1 MTAETTTARAEL
13 VAALEA
19 GLPKNDGDEPRYRVL
34 GYARSLDAMPKPTVL
49 AWADT
54 LTRGPGLKGRD
65 LVSVDYRVWALVD
78 GEDVSTV
85 DAALDVALDDVL
97 DVIAGI
103 GFIDWTTA
111 ERGIYDDHWHGWR
124 VTCRAGAE
132 YVPTS
137 PPAPEEP

>member
-19 GLPKNDGDEPRYRVL
+19 GLPKNDGEEPRYRVL

-49 AWADT
+49 AWANT
-54 LTRGPGLKGRD
+54 LTRGPGLKAG
-65 LVSVDYRVWALVD
+65 LVAVEYRVWALVA
-78 GEDVSTV
+78 GEDPATV
-85 DAALDVALDDVL
+85 DDDLDPVLDDVL

-103 GFIDWTTA
+103 QFIDWTTA

-124 VTCRAGAE
+124 VTATATAE
-132 YVPTS
+132 YVPT
-137 PPAPEEP
+137 PTAPEEP

>member
-13 VAALEA
+13 VAALKA
-19 GLPKNDGDEPRYRVL
+19 GLPMNDGGEPRYRVL

-65 LVSVDYRVWALVD
+65 LVSVDYRLWALVD
-78 GEDVSTV
+78 GEDATTV
-85 DAALDVALDDVL
+85 DDSLDPVLDDVL
-97 DVIAGI
+97 DAVAGI

-111 ERGIYDDHWHGWR
+111 ERGLYDDRWHGWR
-124 VTCRAGAE
+124 ITCRAGAE
-132 YVPTS
+132 YVLTPTE
-137 PPAPEEP
+137 PEEP